1 MNQLA
6 GLWSYDNVSMINI
19 LNIENLI
26 FGFKLLPFNI
36 LAVKFMQI
44 VFFLMFIFYTSSLVL
59 CLEKHLQK
67 TVIFAV
73 DFINSDNPHDIV
85 AMLDIFLTDVIVS
98 PSIRLHT
105 QAKKHTKE
113 QSSME

>member
-44 VFFLMFIFYTSSLVL
+44 VFF
-59 CLEKHLQK
+59 
-67 TVIFAV
+67 
-73 DFINSDNPHDIV
+73 
-85 AMLDIFLTDVIVS
+85 
-98 PSIRLHT
+98 
-105 QAKKHTKE
+105 
-113 QSSME
+113 